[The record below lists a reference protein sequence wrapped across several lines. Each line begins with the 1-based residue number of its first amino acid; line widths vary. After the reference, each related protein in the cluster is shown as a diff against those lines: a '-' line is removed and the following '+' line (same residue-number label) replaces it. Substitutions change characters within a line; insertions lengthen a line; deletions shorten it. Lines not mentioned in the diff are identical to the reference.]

1 MGSLAAI
8 LAYGAIGW
16 AVLAR
21 AGQLGSGSGSGV
33 LRVDTWVIA
42 GYFLVGAAGNL
53 ASRSRDERLVMT
65 PFCVVLCALT
75 VVVAAQG

>member
-1 MGSLAAI
+1 MDSTKSFQR
-8 LAYGAIGW
+8 
-16 AVLAR
+16 AR
-21 AGQLGSGSGSGV
+21 AGQLGSGSGHGV
-33 LRVDTWVIA
+33 LRVATWVIA

-53 ASRSRDERLVMT
+53 ASRSRNERLVMT